1 MENDISMKSSLFNS
15 KAEYVVSGLELFAI
29 LTVTAFQ
36 THTMIFASSANNM
49 AVRAELAPAEVRR
62 WPTVAQMKA
71 N

>member
-1 MENDISMKSSLFNS
+1 MKSSLFNS

-49 AVRAELAPAEVRR
+49 AVRAELAPVEVGR
-62 WPTVAQMKA
+62 WHTVAQMKA
-71 N
+71 K